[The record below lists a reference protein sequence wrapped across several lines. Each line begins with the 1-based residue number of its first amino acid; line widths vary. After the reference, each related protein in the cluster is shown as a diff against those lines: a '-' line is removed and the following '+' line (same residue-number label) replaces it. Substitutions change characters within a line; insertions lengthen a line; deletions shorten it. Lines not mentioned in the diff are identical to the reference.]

1 MFEAFILVC
10 SLLPN
15 AQPPCVEL
23 QDMRGPHNTIEQCN
37 ARIEEMLPELPKMF
51 SPPYTVAKRCD
62 NKIGI

>member
-1 MFEAFILVC
+1 
-10 SLLPN
+10 
-15 AQPPCVEL
+15 L
-23 QDMRGPHNTIEQCN
+23 QDMRGPHNTIEQCD